1 MANKSFKYWLT
12 FTFKSE
18 GNRVQPFVAMA
29 EGTTVQRAF
38 SKLAKDIE
46 EGRWQRRDP
55 ANVIPESHPNEDVR
69 TSDLM
74 LLEASRTDPTTLP

>member
-1 MANKSFKYWLT
+1 MANKTFTFELE

-18 GNRVQPFVAMA
+18 GNRA
-29 EGTTVQRAF
+29 EPRTWTTTGTTVPRAF

-46 EGRWQRRDP
+46 EGRWEARG
-55 ANVIPESHPNEDVR
+55 NVIPDSHTEDDVR

-74 LLEASRTDPTTLP
+74 LLGAKRVK